1 METNNEDKVLRRTQ
15 VGGFQKSHRREESK
29 SRRIEAPRPPNRQV
43 ITWKTNNEDE
53 VLLDGTK
60 IIIEKPRKLSINE
73 HVEFVFR
80 KFLNFVKMSG
90 EIMKV
95 DKSEDSLTPFKA
107 F

>member
-1 METNNEDKVLRRTQ
+1 MGK
-15 VGGFQKSHRREESK
+15 FFAS
-29 SRRIEAPRPPNRQV
+29 RIEAPRPPNRQV

-80 KFLNFVKMSG
+80 KFLNFVKMSE

-95 DKSEDSLTPFKA
+95 DESEDSLTPVKA